1 LEPAPNTDS
10 ELKPPI
16 AVSTQRRVL
25 LAHRFFEITT
35 SKMSTEHTTDS
46 DSAQSTTETELQS
59 LATELHALR
68 SRVERLETENETLK
82 RQVETQSERID
93 GLEDRVDEN
102 DQTRK
107 DLAKNT
113 TEAVSQAEE
122 AKEIARSASAK
133 ACQVEATVNE
143 TTADDEAA
151 AQTTQL
157 PGDVEPSTSPLD
169 FFANCRQYKVKKRFV
184 DERSE
189 QNTYRA
195 LLVAKRWEEF
205 ATKRTS
211 GDGVFFTR
219 NDVRQALTAIM
230 GEQPHG
236 TTITRVW
243 ESMKGLGGSDLEE
256 RTRQVSP
263 KQPAKEILA
272 MDLETATGLLE
283 GRYCHL
289 DLLEDGTA
297 SAGGVTPVVTQPTAE
312 AV

>member
-1 LEPAPNTDS
+1 
-10 ELKPPI
+10 
-16 AVSTQRRVL
+16 
-25 LAHRFFEITT
+25 
-35 SKMSTEHTTDS
+35 MSTNFTTTDS
-46 DSAQSTTETELQS
+46 DNAQSTTDLQS
-59 LATELHALR
+59 LANELRELR
-68 SRVERLETENETLK
+68 SKVESLETENETLK
-82 RQVETQSERID
+82 RRVETQSKRID
-93 GLEDRVDEN
+93 ELEDRVDKN

-107 DLAKNT
+107 DLAKNA
-113 TEAVSQAEE
+113 TEAASQAEE

-133 ACQVEATVNE
+133 ACQVEATINK
-143 TTADDEAA
+143 TTADDETAE
-151 AQTTQL
+151 QTAQL

-205 ATKRTS
+205 ATKRTT

-219 NDVRQALTAIM
+219 DDVRAALTAIM

-243 ESMKGLGGSDLEE
+243 DALRELGGGDLEE
-256 RTRQVSP
+256 RTRRVSP
-263 KQPAKEILA
+263 KQPAKQILT
-272 MDLETATGLLE
+272 MDLETAAGLLE
-283 GRYCHL
+283 DRYSHL
-289 DLLEDGTA
+289 DLLEEGT
-297 SAGGVTPVVTQPTAE
+297 SSMGGVTPVVTQPTAE